1 MLASYPSAT
10 GVVDLRNFGYEIT
23 ALGARAMFHAKGVTE
38 IHVPATVKKIETSA
52 LLVEDG
58 ANTKL
63 FMYSPEPPILIDT
76 SDGVGDD
83 VSVFGSSIS
92 EIYVPKGSLNAY
104 RGALGWENYK
114 NNVTFKELGN

>member
-1 MLASYPSAT
+1 MLASYPSVT

-23 ALGARAMFHAKGVTE
+23 ALGARAMFHVKGVTE

-63 FMYSPEPPILIDT
+63 FMYSPETPILIDT

-83 VSVFGSSIS
+83 VSAFGSSIS

-104 RGALGWENYK
+104 RGSRLGK
-114 NNVTFKELGN
+114 L